1 MGLSTSLIMIMGFI
15 VVYTIIV
22 EIYVVLFRITGLTE
36 EKARFQVISLL
47 TNSGFTT
54 QESEIITGHT
64 TRRKIAKAAMIT
76 GYVVSVIIVSLVV
89 NMLLNLKVDDLNRSL
104 LAIMIAFFVMIVL
117 LFIMKISWI
126 KKRFPRFIEIISN
139 HFMLTGQGNI
149 VTVLDTYGLMVIAE
163 VKIKK
168 MPIELKN
175 KKIGETELRKKYD
188 IMLML
193 VKSGLQDPKTV
204 NAQTVIMQF
213 DTVVLFGP
221 LKNIKEVF
229 ENVN

>member
-64 TRRKIAKAAMIT
+64 TRRKIAKAAMVT

-104 LAIMIAFFVMIVL
+104 LAIMIAFFVMIVI
-117 LFIMKISWI
+117 LFIMKISWV
-126 KKRFPRFIEIISN
+126 KKRFARFIEIISN

-168 MPIELKN
+168 MPSELKN
-175 KKIGETELRKKYD
+175 KKIGETDLRKRYD

-229 ENVN
+229 ENIN